1 MLASLFGYDP
11 AEEAKLLIELLHA
24 DPSMVMRSALVLA
37 VFTVVVCSLLQTLC
51 IHFGALLLLG
61 RIGIPT
67 HPVKAAH
74 EISGPR
80 WLGVT
85 ILMIWVLYSWGI
97 VIKLDTGSRLLQ
109 LGVLIAALRDILD
122 NAFHCFQADDPADA
136 AAVEPLEE
144 TIDQLIEAIR
154 DRHIRRLQSGQCTI
168 QMGFVL
174 NDLLTNCE
182 RVSDHCSNIA
192 VSVIQEHDGGL
203 DSHTYLHS
211 VKTASSFDEDL
222 RRDLRKYRLP
232 EES

>member
-1 MLASLFGYDP
+1 MVVLASLFGYDP

-109 LGVLIAALRDILD
+109 LGVLTACL
-122 NAFHCFQADDPADA
+122 C
-136 AAVEPLEE
+136 AAVYGALTLMCAFISRGHPRGMLAAYV
-144 TIDQLIEAIR
+144 LLFVPVVNLFLALLGEA
-154 DRHIRRLQSGQCTI
+154 
-168 QMGFVL
+168 
-174 NDLLTNCE
+174 DLLFQL
-182 RVSDHCSNIA
+182 R
-192 VSVIQEHDGGL
+192 GRMMRG
-203 DSHTYLHS
+203 
-211 VKTASSFDEDL
+211 VKNGTSGKL
-222 RRDLRKYRLP
+222 
-232 EES
+232 